1 MAEPQFTD
9 EYAAPE
15 ADAVEQSLP
24 ADPEAEEGEE
34 ARRDELP
41 ELTELP
47 LEADPADAVEQAVV
61 VPVDEDEYR

>member
-9 EYAAPE
+9 EYEAPE

-34 ARRDELP
+34 TGRDELP
-41 ELTELP
+41 QLAELP

>member
-9 EYAAPE
+9 EYEAPE
-15 ADAVEQSLP
+15 ADAVEQLLP
-24 ADPEAEEGEE
+24 ADPEAEVDGDPQ
-34 ARRDELP
+34 RDELP